1 MPKQK
6 DLKRLIRARM
16 EKTGE
21 SYATARRQLL
31 AKRERPPR
39 PGVVPEG
46 EYAGLAGKGDETV
59 RARTGRDWK
68 EWVVALDAVE
78 AHRLAHREIAAYVAG
93 LGVSGWWAQTVT
105 VGYER
110 IRGLRDVGQRRGGA
124 YEAGRSKTFAVPVA
138 ELYRAF
144 ADEGLRERWLPGVV
158 WTVRAAIA
166 ETSIRLTWPD
176 ETRVAVYFV
185 AKGEAKCTVAI
196 QHERLPDREAV
207 AERKAW
213 WGERLAALAEL
224 LAPSS

>member
-31 AKRERPPR
+31 AKREKPPR
-39 PGVVPEG
+39 PGVVPAA
-46 EYAGLAGKGDETV
+46 EYAGLAGMRDEAV
-59 RARTGRDWK
+59 RAKTGRGWK

-78 AHRLAHREIAAYVAG
+78 GQRLAHGEIAAYVAG
-93 LGVSGWWAQTVT
+93 LGVPGWWAQAVT

-124 YEAGRSKTFAVPVA
+124 YEAGKSKTFAVPVA
-138 ELYRAF
+138 KLYRAF
-144 ADEGLRERWLPGVV
+144 ADEALRERWLPGVE
-158 WTVRAAIA
+158 WAVRTAVP
-166 ETSIRLTWPD
+166 ETSIRLTWAD

-185 AKGEAKCTVAI
+185 AKGEAKSTVTI
-196 QHERLPDREAV
+196 QHERLADREAV

-213 WGERLAALAEL
+213 WAERLAALAEL
-224 LAPSS
+224 LAPSA